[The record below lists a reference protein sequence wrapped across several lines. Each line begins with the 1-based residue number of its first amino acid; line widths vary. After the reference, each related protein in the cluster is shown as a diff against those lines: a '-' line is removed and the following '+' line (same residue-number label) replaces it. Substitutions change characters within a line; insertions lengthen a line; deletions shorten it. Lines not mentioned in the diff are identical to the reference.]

1 MTIFLYQL
9 TIIGTLLL
17 TRAIAPKRLMMAC
30 LIWTAF
36 TIINLFWPP
45 LIVIQLLVIWVTF
58 VLISPSNSAAPRVVS
73 TPSEPAIVTPAKQKF
88 AAKQL
93 PSDSSTPSSLTVDTK
108 AHSQAQNPARGGL
121 LDTKNTMLGELN
133 GYVSRAA
140 AVQKAMLS
148 IHSRCKTERMFM
160 EKALERAESSIES
173 ESRFLKDPELRE
185 LFEKNLAAI
194 KLALDE
200 NQQYAPPERIR
211 RVNLVSHTSHPDL
224 QIDETIRRRFEADVD
239 DYAKFLESVL
249 VRLSSP
255 ELIAA
260 FEKKM
265 RDFGCEDLLV
275 RIASFCWG
283 DTGWRHSGNTSF
295 PFLPVSDFNM
305 AVLRIWPTVQG
316 DADGQNKLGWMYRSG
331 RGVPKDDVHAASWF
345 RKAAEQGHAKAQ
357 CNLGQM
363 YFYGEGV
370 QQDDAQ
376 AVSWCRK
383 AAEQGLAKAQN
394 KLGWMYASGRGVP
407 KDDVHAASWF
417 RKAAEQGHAKAQF
430 NLGKHYYNGEG
441 IPQDHAQALNWY
453 RKAAEQ
459 GLAPAEDVIAHM
471 ARSEIVLIH
480 PSRSAIFPPYDLRV
494 AANLDSDLVTKEEV
508 FDRPAKY
515 KSQHEIKAIAADL
528 KIPLLAH
535 FTRVSNLASILEHGL
550 LSTEEARA
558 LSVVPHANDLQ
569 RLDRH
574 PDAISLSIAFPNYK
588 MFYQC
593 RQKYPREDW
602 VVLIIDPAVLWTK
615 RCGFYQRNAADHR
628 VRDFTLARV
637 IRASAFRSMFDPV
650 EGVPT
655 RQEQRLKD
663 FEPTDPQAEILVFD
677 AIGPESIEG
686 IAFESHAVHDAC
698 AHLMGDRKW
707 KVYSPG
713 AGLFGSRGY
722 SASWGN

>member
-194 KLALDE
+194 KLALGE

-316 DADGQNKLGWMYRSG
+316 DADGQNKLGWMYR
-331 RGVPKDDVHAASWF
+331 
-345 RKAAEQGHAKAQ
+345 
-357 CNLGQM
+357 
-363 YFYGEGV
+363 
-370 QQDDAQ
+370 
-376 AVSWCRK
+376 
-383 AAEQGLAKAQN
+383 
-394 KLGWMYASGRGVP
+394 SGRGVP